1 MLAWM
6 ADALEPED
14 AEDRKLRERLAGRV
28 GREVQ
33 GVAAVRPGRRDG
45 WISWAGMG
53 VDDSLAPILTAAAA
67 FTATLSAQERRRAR
81 ATGLATRMAL
91 AVTEHEAHLFRTRAM
106 GRIIGDHVMTVPYG
120 MVSKVTVGK
129 KESATFVGS
138 LVEFAIGKKESAR
151 IAASFVKV
159 TIELTDG
166 STIELDGD
174 GDHRRVF
181 DQLQAGAAAVPVGT
195 IAPAPAQQPEATVAR
210 VLTLAAGH
218 VAKRAVSVG
227 EQVRAARRPS
237 K

>member
-28 GREVQ
+28 GRQVQ
-33 GVAAVRPGRRDG
+33 GVASVRPATRDG

-53 VDDSLAPILTAAAA
+53 VDGSLEPILTAAVA

-106 GRIIGDHVMTVPYG
+106 GRIIGDHVMAVPYG
-120 MVSKVTVGK
+120 MVTRVTVGK
-129 KESATFVGS
+129 KESA
-138 LVEFAIGKKESAR
+138 R
-151 IAASFVKV
+151 IVASFVKV

-166 STIELDGD
+166 SKIKLVGD
-174 GDHRRVF
+174 AEHRWVF
-181 DQLQAGAAAVPVGT
+181 EQLQAGAAAVPVGT
-195 IAPAPAQQPEATVAR
+195 VAPAPAQRPEPTVAR
-210 VLTLAAGH
+210 VLALAAGH

-227 EQVRAARRPS
+227 EQVRAARRPA

>member
-28 GREVQ
+28 GRQVE
-33 GVAAVRPGRRDG
+33 GVASVRPATRDG
-45 WISWAGMG
+45 WISWVGMG
-53 VDDSLAPILTAAAA
+53 VDDSVAPILTAAVA

-106 GRIIGDHVMTVPYG
+106 GRIIGDHVMAVPYG
-120 MVSKVTVGK
+120 MVTRVTVGK
-129 KESATFVGS
+129 KESTRIVAS
-138 LVEFAIGKKESAR
+138 L
-151 IAASFVKV
+151 VKV

-166 STIELDGD
+166 SKIKLDGD
-174 GDHRRVF
+174 AEHRRVF
-181 DQLQAGAAAVPVGT
+181 EQLQAGAAAVPVGT
-195 IAPAPAQQPEATVAR
+195 VAPAPAQRPEPTVAR
-210 VLTLAAGH
+210 VLASAAGH
-218 VAKRAVSVG
+218 VAKGAVSVG
-227 EQVRAARRPS
+227 GQVRAARSAS

>member
-1 MLAWM
+1 M

-28 GREVQ
+28 GRQVQ
-33 GVAAVRPGRRDG
+33 GVAAVRPATRDG

-53 VDDSLAPILTAAAA
+53 VDDSLAPILTAAVA

-91 AVTEHEAHLFRTRAM
+91 VVTEHEAHLFRTRAM

-120 MVSKVTVGK
+120 MVSRVTVGK
-129 KESATFVGS
+129 KESA
-138 LVEFAIGKKESAR
+138 R
-151 IAASFVKV
+151 IVASVVKV

-166 STIELDGD
+166 SKIKLDGD
-174 GDHRRVF
+174 ADHRRVF

-195 IAPAPAQQPEATVAR
+195 IAPAPAQQPEPTVAR
-210 VLTLAAGH
+210 VLALAAGH
-218 VAKRAVSVG
+218 VAKGAVSVG
-227 EQVRAARRPS
+227 EQVRASRRHS

>member
-28 GREVQ
+28 GRQVQ
-33 GVAAVRPGRRDG
+33 GVAAVRPATRDG

-53 VDDSLAPILTAAAA
+53 VNDSLAPILTAAVA

-91 AVTEHEAHLFRTRAM
+91 VVTEHEAHLFRTRAM

-120 MVSKVTVGK
+120 MVTRVTVGK
-129 KESATFVGS
+129 KESA
-138 LVEFAIGKKESAR
+138 R
-151 IAASFVKV
+151 IVASFVKV

-166 STIELDGD
+166 SKIKLDGD
-174 GDHRRVF
+174 ADHRRVF

-195 IAPAPAQQPEATVAR
+195 IAPAPAQQPEPTVAR
-210 VLTLAAGH
+210 VLALAAGH
-218 VAKRAVSVG
+218 VAKGAVSVG
-227 EQVRAARRPS
+227 EQVRASRRHS